1 MVDSTETLPVEER
14 DRLVRRV
21 ILLEGSA
28 NLAVLGVKLVVGF
41 TTGSLAVL
49 GDAIHSLTDVAN
61 NGVAWVV
68 MRLSAQPADRE
79 HPYGHRKFEVLAV
92 FVLATLLS
100 VLAVEL
106 GLGAFRREEQSISHA
121 GWALALMLGV
131 LLVNVALAWWEN
143 GWARRLGS
151 DLLRA
156 DARHTFAD
164 SLTTVVVIAGWQ
176 VAARGYP
183 GVDRLCAL
191 VVAAFVL
198 YLAWGL
204 FQRAVPVLVDRAA
217 VDPEDLADAVLSVPG
232 VRGVASVRSRS
243 TGAGGA
249 IDMIV
254 RVDPTMGVARAH
266 VIADAVEARVREIF
280 SIDDVSVHIEPDS

>member
-1 MVDSTETLPVEER
+1 MVDITETHPLEER
-14 DRLVRRV
+14 DRQVRRV

-28 NLAVLGVKLVVGF
+28 NLAVLGMKLVVGF
-41 TTGSLAVL
+41 TTGSLAIL

-68 MRLSAQPADRE
+68 MRLSVQPADRE

-100 VLAVEL
+100 VLAIEL
-106 GLGAFRREEQSISHA
+106 AIGAFRREVHPISHE

-131 LLVNVALAWWEN
+131 LAINVALAWWQN
-143 GWARRLGS
+143 GWAQRLGS
-151 DLLRA
+151 DILRA

-164 SLTTVVVIAGWQ
+164 ALTTVVVIVGWQ
-176 VAARGYP
+176 VAARAYP

-217 VDPEDLADAVLSVPG
+217 VDPEELVRAVRSVPG

-249 IDMIV
+249 IDMVV
-254 RVDPTMGVARAH
+254 RVDPTLGVARAH
-266 VIADAVEARVREIF
+266 AIADAVEASVRETF
-280 SIDDVSVHIEPDS
+280 SIDDVSVHIEPDA